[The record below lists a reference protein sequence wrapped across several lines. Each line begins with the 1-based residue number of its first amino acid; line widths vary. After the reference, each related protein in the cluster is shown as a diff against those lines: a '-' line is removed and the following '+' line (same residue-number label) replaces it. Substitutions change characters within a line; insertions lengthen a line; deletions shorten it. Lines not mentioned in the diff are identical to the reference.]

1 MEIVLYTHVQMNIKR
16 IIPIG
21 VAILGVI
28 TASVLLTATD
38 GVLIEL
44 GAIAGGLVLFGVG
57 YARYRRQWDRA
68 DEVRI
73 DERVEWVAYRSGEL
87 AFRASLA
94 LAMVLF
100 VAIEAGSVP
109 ITAEEGLVLLILGMV
124 AARFG
129 LYGWYNQQ
137 SV

>member
-1 MEIVLYTHVQMNIKR
+1 MNIKR

-21 VAILGVI
+21 VAFLGVI

>member
-1 MEIVLYTHVQMNIKR
+1 MVLYTHVQMNIKR

>member
-1 MEIVLYTHVQMNIKR
+1 MEMVLYTHMQMNIKR

>member
-1 MEIVLYTHVQMNIKR
+1 MKFKR
-16 IIPIG
+16 TVPIG

-28 TASVLLTATD
+28 AASVVLAAVDAL
-38 GVLIEL
+38 LIEV
-44 GAIAGGLVLFGVG
+44 GAVVGGFVLFGAG
-57 YARYRRQWDRA
+57 YVWYRRQWDRA

-73 DERVEWVAYRSGEL
+73 DERLEWVAYRSGEL
-87 AFRASLA
+87 SFRVSLA

-100 VAIEAGSVP
+100 VTLETGRIP
-109 ITAEEGLVLLILGMV
+109 ITAEEGFAVLILGMV

-129 LYGWYNQQ
+129 LYGWYDRR

>member
-1 MEIVLYTHVQMNIKR
+1 MSIKR
-16 IIPIG
+16 TIPVG
-21 VAILGVI
+21 VAILGVVV
-28 TASVLLTATD
+28 TSVVLAAVD
-38 GVLIEL
+38 GFLPEI
-44 GAIAGGLVLFGVG
+44 GAVAGGLVLFGAG
-57 YARYRRQWDRA
+57 YAWYRRQWDRA

-73 DERVEWVAYRSGEL
+73 DERVEWVAHRSGEV
-87 AFRASLA
+87 AFRVSLA

-100 VAIEAGSVP
+100 IATEAGSIP
-109 ITAEEGLVLLILGMV
+109 ITAKEGLVLLILGMV

>member
-1 MEIVLYTHVQMNIKR
+1 MEKKLYLQIPMKLKR
-16 IIPIG
+16 TIPIG
-21 VAILGVI
+21 VALLGVI
-28 TASVLLTATD
+28 AASVVLATMD
-38 GVLIEL
+38 GFLIEV
-44 GAIAGGLVLFGVG
+44 GAIAGGLVLFGGG
-57 YARYRRQWDRA
+57 YVWYRRQWDHT
-68 DEVRI
+68 DEVRM
-73 DERVEWVAYRSGEL
+73 DERVEWVAYRSGEV

-100 VAIEAGSVP
+100 VALEAGSIP

-129 LYGWYNQQ
+129 LYGWYSQQ

>member
-1 MEIVLYTHVQMNIKR
+1 MVLYTHVQMNIKR

-28 TASVLLTATD
+28 TASVLLTAAD

-57 YARYRRQWDRA
+57 YAWYRRQWDRA

-100 VAIEAGSVP
+100 VAIEAGSIP

>member
-1 MEIVLYTHVQMNIKR
+1 MEMVLYTHVQMNIKR